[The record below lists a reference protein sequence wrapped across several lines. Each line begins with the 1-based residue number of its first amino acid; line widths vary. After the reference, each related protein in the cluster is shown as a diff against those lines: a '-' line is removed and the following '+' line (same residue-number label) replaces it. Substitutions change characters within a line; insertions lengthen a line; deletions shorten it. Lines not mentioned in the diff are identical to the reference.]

1 MEEGRHW
8 EIIKA
13 MAVRMERKKHIK
25 ERNILKDVNY
35 GKSGKDFVSLR

>member
-13 MAVRMERKKHIK
+13 VAIRMEKKKQIK
-25 ERNILKDVNY
+25 GPPRI
-35 GKSGKDFVSLR
+35 